1 MVCSSYVPPVCAHKT
16 AARRLS
22 RRRPTLVR
30 PRLTSYSEP
39 FEASEL
45 TANFGRGYGF
55 QTSNNTMCQDMS
67 LTDEERASVA
77 DRRRVWASRKY
88 CQLQPATTR
97 HARDGK
103 GSTDSRPSHGDSS
116 NTTEPD
122 PALTALLRG
131 LLNQLSTDL
140 VMISLL
146 DDHTQFFISGASNE
160 NCDAAKVT
168 LESTQ
173 WYGCDKVIH
182 HGGLCERTIAIEE
195 TPGQHGAIYEV
206 LDMSTDERTRDLP
219 FVNGK
224 LASFR
229 HYIGSPITTPAGYNV
244 GTVFAMGRDPS
255 PTGVDAAQRHYLCE
269 TSKHVMRQ
277 LVQAMQALE
286 GRRAAT
292 YNTAITSFLYG
303 AAYKEIGQI
312 FDETPETPPREVAT
326 SVYGIAGKLLR
337 DFFSLDGLA
346 FQDMPLSGSGR
357 KPKDPMANADDDLIL
372 ASSLQ
377 PGVAAMLPIGSDSV
391 RKLLEVFPQGG
402 IIYTNEQ
409 GSEKTFSSFASG
421 GASPLD
427 PATNAALNNS
437 LPGATQIVFAPLWD
451 ALHSRTT
458 AICFGWVTD
467 NERVFESEIDLTA
480 MSSFCM
486 AAMSHIL
493 RVESQRLDRVKSDF
507 LGSISHETRSPLHN
521 VLGNL
526 ELLLATDCDAEQRE
540 MLVNARFGA
549 TQLLE
554 SIDKILQ
561 YSRVSGQPKLASESL
576 PIKEPYMP
584 GLDNCLPD
592 QDADQ
597 DRGDILQVG
606 QRPGEKGTASGH
618 TDLIGFCEEIV
629 EDVSKRM
636 RLSNT
641 IMSPISGRR
650 GTNGSNHT
658 SSRGQ
663 QEASSEGE
671 GVDEGYF
678 SVILFDARSV
688 DNRQVA
694 SNGGIRI
701 ILENLLVSTRVFGLA
716 REGQFLT

>member
-1 MVCSSYVPPVCAHKT
+1 MFATSTQT
-16 AARRLS
+16 A
-22 RRRPTLVR
+22 
-30 PRLTSYSEP
+30 
-39 FEASEL
+39 
-45 TANFGRGYGF
+45 
-55 QTSNNTMCQDMS
+55 CQAMF
-67 LTDEERASVA
+67 LTDQEKASIA
-77 DRRRVWASRKY
+77 DRRRVWESRKY
-88 CQLQPATTR
+88 CQLQPSTTR
-97 HARDGK
+97 YARDGK
-103 GSTDSRPSHGDSS
+103 VSVDGRPSHGESG

-122 PALTALLRG
+122 PSLTALLRG
-131 LLNQLSTDL
+131 VLNQLSTDL

-146 DDHTQFFISGASNE
+146 DDHTQFFISGASNAD
-160 NCDAAKVT
+160 CDDAEVT
-168 LESTQ
+168 LASTQ
-173 WYGCDKVIH
+173 WYGCDEVIH
-182 HGGLCERTIAIEE
+182 HGGLCERTIAVEK
-195 TPGQHGAIYEV
+195 TPDEPGAIYEV
-206 LDMSTDERTRDLP
+206 LDMGADERTRNLP
-219 FVNGK
+219 FVNGS

-229 HYIGSPITTPAGYNV
+229 HYIGSPITTPAGYNI
-244 GTVFAMGRDPS
+244 GTVFAMGKAPLPAGAS
-255 PTGVDAAQRHYLCE
+255 AAQRQYLCE
-269 TSKHVMRQ
+269 TSKHIMRQ

-292 YNTAITSFLYG
+292 YNAAITSFLYG
-303 AAYKEIGQI
+303 AAYKEIGQM
-312 FDETPETPPREVAT
+312 FDETSETPPREVAT
-326 SVYGIAGKLLR
+326 TVYGIAGKLLC

-346 FQDMPLSGSGR
+346 FQDMPLSGQKSTN
-357 KPKDPMANADDDLIL
+357 PSDLVL
-372 ASSLQ
+372 ASSVQ
-377 PGVAAMLPIGSDSV
+377 PGVPAMIPIGLDSV
-391 RKLLEVFPQGG
+391 HKLLAVFPQGG

-409 GSEKTFSSFASG
+409 GDEKTFSNFASAG
-421 GASPLD
+421 VSPLD
-427 PATNAALNNS
+427 PATNAALNKS

-458 AICFGWVTD
+458 AICFGWVDD

-561 YSRVSGQPKLASESL
+561 YSRVSGQQTLSSDSSSV
-576 PIKEPYMP
+576 KEPYLSS
-584 GLDNCLPD
+584 LDNHLPE

-636 RLSNT
+636 RLSDT
-641 IMSPISGRR
+641 IMSPISRR
-650 GTNGSNHT
+650 RTTNGSGHD
-658 SSRGQ
+658 SSQTKPGVK
-663 QEASSEGE
+663 SE
-671 GVDEGYF
+671 DEETEEKYF

-694 SNGGIRI
+694 SNSGLRI
-701 ILENLLVSTRVFGLA
+701 ILENLLVSIRFSNLA
-716 REGQFLT
+716 RKKLSDMM